1 MEIRS
6 ATALRNDYDG
16 MVRLSK
22 EKQTPIFLTR
32 NGDGEMV
39 FLPIELWEKREAE
52 LNLLAEMLRRERS
65 MLAGSRTSSMEQMA
79 AMLGRLGR
87 VTRQENGCLKPRM
100 NIGITYF
107 TIATKWAP
115 NMPGISRRKY
125 SLPWDSWRNSR
136 KSVCCDRIR

>member
-52 LNLLAEMLRRERS
+52 LDLLAEMLRREHS
-65 MLAGSRTSSMEQMA
+65 ILSGSKTYSHDEMTALAEDILRE
-79 AMLGRLGR
+79 
-87 VTRQENGCLKPRM
+87 
-100 NIGITYF
+100 
-107 TIATKWAP
+107 
-115 NMPGISRRKY
+115 
-125 SLPWDSWRNSR
+125 D
-136 KSVCCDRIR
+136 

>member
-52 LNLLAEMLRRERS
+52 LDLLAEMLRRERS
-65 MLAGSRTSSMEQMA
+65 MLAGAKTANMEQMQA
-79 AMLGRLGR
+79 LTEDILGEG
-87 VTRQENGCLKPRM
+87 
-100 NIGITYF
+100 
-107 TIATKWAP
+107 
-115 NMPGISRRKY
+115 
-125 SLPWDSWRNSR
+125 
-136 KSVCCDRIR
+136 

>member
-22 EKQTPIFLTR
+22 EKQAPIFLTR

-52 LNLLAEMLRRERS
+52 LDLLEEMLRRERS
-65 MLAGSRTSSMEQMA
+65 MLSGSRTASMNQMA
-79 AMLGRLGR
+79 AMTEEILR
-87 VTRQENGCLKPRM
+87 E
-100 NIGITYF
+100 
-107 TIATKWAP
+107 
-115 NMPGISRRKY
+115 
-125 SLPWDSWRNSR
+125 D
-136 KSVCCDRIR
+136 